1 MSEKDEKKIV
11 DERVYTIPLR
21 RAWIA
26 PIKKRAPRAMKIIR
40 NFVKKNMKTTMVV
53 IDSEVNEKVWS
64 RGIEKP
70 PRKIRVTTT
79 KDEDGV
85 VSVYLVT
92 QK

>member
-21 RAWIA
+21 KVWIA
-26 PIKKRAPRAMKIIR
+26 PIKKRAPRAMKMIR
-40 NFVKKNMKTTMVV
+40 NFVKKNMKTTMVI

-64 RGIEKP
+64 RGIEQP

-85 VSVYLVT
+85 VRVYLVK